1 MLNRERSLSTDNVKI
16 LEDFLKRKRENDVAM
31 DGMELVETPKRSN
44 KIVQTPEL
52 KDKFM
57 EMMDRIMVEMK
68 ELRREQKEARD
79 ENKKEREELRQE
91 IHKMSKEIKMREEV
105 WNMEKEQMKTEIKE
119 LKKRI
124 DFMEEDKSEAPLN
137 EREVNKIRRWITDK
151 DREERKANIVI
162 KRINRINDIKE
173 IKDWTYKF
181 LKDNLDV
188 NSNIIQCKKSNNVFI
203 VKLEKEEEKRKS
215 CAGKID

>member
-31 DGMELVETPKRSN
+31 DGMELVETPKRNN

-52 KDKFM
+52 KDKFT

-91 IHKMSKEIKMREEV
+91 IHKMSEEIKMREEV

-173 IKDWTYKF
+173 IKVGLINF
-181 LKDNLDV
+181 
-188 NSNIIQCKKSNNVFI
+188 
-203 VKLEKEEEKRKS
+203 
-215 CAGKID
+215 